1 MKSQK
6 KLLIL
11 PGDGVGPEV
20 CNEARKVIDSLSNLS
35 FELDIDIDLIGGA
48 SIDKLKTPLSS
59 KVLDKARNADSI
71 LLGAVGGKKWD
82 SLTPSERPEKGGG
95 TINIVH
101 VLCAGVA
108 GRRRRL
114 HTKHGL
120 CPPLGF
126 QRTFMSSIAR
136 GLNFM

>member
-48 SIDKLKTPLSS
+48 SIDKFKTPLSS
-59 KVLDKARNADSI
+59 KVLDKARNAFLALSKTFEDRGVLNLSI
-71 LLGAVGGKKWD
+71 EAPPIKSISISSSNERLDKESITFLA
-82 SLTPSERPEKGGG
+82 SLQTSGPTPSPGK
-95 TINIVH
+95 IN
-101 VLCAGVA
+101 
-108 GRRRRL
+108 
-114 HTKHGL
+114 
-120 CPPLGF
+120 
-126 QRTFMSSIAR
+126 
-136 GLNFM
+136 NFF